1 MDNKWKELYD
11 LAKKATNPKDISD
24 TISVGSVGA
33 AVLSKSGNIFT
44 GICIDTSSSLGMCAE
59 RNAISTMFSNGEFEI
74 DRICSVYIDGT
85 IMPPCGACRE
95 FMMQTGIN
103 AKNIEVL
110 VGEDKVMLLGDL
122 LPEYP
127 Y

>member
-74 DRICSVYIDGT
+74 ARICSVYFDGT

-95 FMMQTGIN
+95 FMMQTGAD

-110 VGEDKVMLLGDL
+110 VGEDKVMLLGEL

>member
-1 MDNKWKELYD
+1 
-11 LAKKATNPKDISD
+11 
-24 TISVGSVGA
+24 
-33 AVLSKSGNIFT
+33 
-44 GICIDTSSSLGMCAE
+44 MCAE
-59 RNAISTMFSNGEFEI
+59 RNAISTMFTNGEYEI
-74 DRICSVYIDGT
+74 DRICSVYFDGT

-110 VGEDKVMLLGDL
+110 VAEDRVMMLEYL

-127 Y
+127 N

>member
-1 MDNKWKELYD
+1 MDDKWKELYD
-11 LAKKATNPKDISD
+11 LAKKITNPKDVSDSISA
-24 TISVGSVGA
+24 GSVGA
-33 AVLSKSGNIFT
+33 AVLSKKGNIYT
-44 GICIDTSSSLGMCAE
+44 GICIDTGSSLGMCAE

-74 DRICSVYIDGT
+74 DRVCSVYYDGT

-95 FMMQTGIN
+95 FMMQTGSG
-103 AKNIEVL
+103 AKDIEVL
-110 VGEDKVMLLGDL
+110 VGEDKVMRLGEL